1 VALLPFGSGCLLL
14 SAPLPGYPFTSASVW
29 LQSVELAPVAENSD
43 AMVKRLAASVTDRY
57 DGVAAFNVRQYNNN
71 YYVADRN
78 TPRVDVAF
86 DDCQD
91 KGYLPQ
97 GLTGPGGQFEDVPI
111 PVGAIPAEGT
121 DKMMSV
127 YSPTSDQLW
136 EFWRIEQSPDGRW
149 RACWGGRL
157 DSASTGP
164 GYFEDPFGAT
174 ATGLSATGGM
184 VSLADVRSGT
194 IDHALSLVV
203 PDPAGPDR
211 FSWPAQRSD
220 GWNPA
225 PDAVPEGTRLRLDPS
240 IDVDALD
247 LTPVAAMIA
256 RASQRY
262 GFIVAD
268 AGGAVAVI
276 AEGGAAEASSTGR
289 DPWIDI
295 LGSTPSYRVLE
306 NFPWERLEAL
316 PPDHGRP
323 ARATG
328 ADG

>member
-1 VALLPFGSGCLLL
+1 
-14 SAPLPGYPFTSASVW
+14 VW
-29 LQSVELAPVAENSD
+29 LHSIEVAPVAANSD
-43 AMVKRLAASVTDRY
+43 ALVRRLVGSVTDRY

-71 YYVADRN
+71 YYVADRD

-86 DDCQD
+86 DDCQG

-111 PVGAIPAEGT
+111 PVGAVPAEGT
-121 DKMMSV
+121 DGMMSV
-127 YSPTSDQLW
+127 YSPSSDQLW
-136 EFWRIEQSPDGRW
+136 EFWRIEQSRDGRW
-149 RACWGGRL
+149 QACWGGRL
-157 DSASTGP
+157 DSVSTGP
-164 GYFEDPFGAT
+164 GYFDDPFGAT

-194 IDHALSLVV
+194 ISHALSLVV

-211 FSWPAQRSD
+211 SSWPAQRSD

-240 IDVDALD
+240 VDLDALD
-247 LTPVAAMIA
+247 LTPVGAMVA
-256 RASQRY
+256 RAAQRY

-276 AEGGAAEASSTGR
+276 AEGGAAEAASTGR
-289 DPWIDI
+289 DPWTDI

-316 PPDHGRP
+316 PHDHGRP
-323 ARATG
+323 ARAGG
-328 ADG
+328 AG